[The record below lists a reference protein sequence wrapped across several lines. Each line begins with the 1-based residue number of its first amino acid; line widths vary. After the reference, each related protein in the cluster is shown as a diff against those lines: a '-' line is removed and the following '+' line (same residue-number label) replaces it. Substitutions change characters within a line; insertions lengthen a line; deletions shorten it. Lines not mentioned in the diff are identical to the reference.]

1 MGMLIGTACPLA
13 LGRQGRGRVEL
24 SSSLDV
30 EIGSLDREV
39 NYPSMNIETRFK
51 ADLSAVFAFLTSFH
65 CSACSSPHTPG
76 SPFSFFLLDGSKFSR
91 GLQKSERS
99 RPSWVLL
106 SSTPLLE
113 VSFLG
118 PHRKV
123 F

>member
-1 MGMLIGTACPLA
+1 M
-13 LGRQGRGRVEL
+13 EK
-24 SSSLDV
+24 
-30 EIGSLDREV
+30 GSLDRGMSR
-39 NYPSMNIETRFK
+39 PSMDSETRFK

-65 CSACSSPHTPG
+65 CSARSSPPIPG
-76 SPFSFFLLDGSKFSR
+76 SPFSSFLLDGSKFSR

-123 F
+123 FFKSNRKRKKEPCALCIRGRG